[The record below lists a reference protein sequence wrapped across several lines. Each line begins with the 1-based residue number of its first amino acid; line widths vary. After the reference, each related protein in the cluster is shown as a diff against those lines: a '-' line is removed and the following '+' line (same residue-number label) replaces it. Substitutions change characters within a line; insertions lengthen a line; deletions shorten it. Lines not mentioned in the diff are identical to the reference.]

1 MIAALYASRVMRN
14 IQKILLIIFVLGLS
28 ACNEVDP
35 LLLPKVDDMAAIEV
49 YEGVLEQR
57 KQVQVITDPRVIEG
71 ILEFVK
77 SNNTGWHTT
86 WNTYPT
92 PQATA
97 VFRGK
102 EKGSEMLLWFGPN
115 WVGGHAAPI
124 SPKKAY
130 LWGLSASKLQ
140 ELKSKLGISV

>member
-1 MIAALYASRVMRN
+1 MSN
-14 IQKILLIIFVLGLS
+14 IRKLQIILCLLVLS
-28 ACNEVDP
+28 SCNEVNP
-35 LLLPKVDDMAAIEV
+35 LQLPEVNDIAAIEI
-49 YEGVLEQR
+49 YEGVLEKR
-57 KQVQVITDPRVIEG
+57 EQVQVITDRKVIQEV
-71 ILEFVK
+71 LEFVK

-102 EKGSEMLLWFGPN
+102 EKGSKMLLWFGPD

-140 ELKSKLGISV
+140 ELKSMLGISV

>member
-1 MIAALYASRVMRN
+1 MKYFQALIVFFLV
-14 IQKILLIIFVLGLS
+14 LLVS

-35 LLLPKVDDMAAIEV
+35 LLLPKSSDIKEV
-49 YEGVLEQR
+49 EIYEGVLEGR
-57 KQVQVITDPRVIEG
+57 KQIQVITDSKIINEIVA
-71 ILEFVK
+71 FVK
-77 SNNTGWHTT
+77 ANNSGWHTT
-86 WNTYPT
+86 WHTYPT

-97 VFRGK
+97 VFRGH
-102 EKGSEMLLWFGPN
+102 EKDTEMLLWFGPD

-140 ELKSKLGISV
+140 ELKSKLGISI

>member
-1 MIAALYASRVMRN
+1 MS
-14 IQKILLIIFVLGLS
+14 S
-28 ACNEVDP
+28 CNEVNP
-35 LLLPKVDDMAAIEV
+35 LQLPEVNDIAAIEI
-49 YEGVLEQR
+49 YEGVLEKR
-57 KQVQVITDPRVIEG
+57 EQVQVITDRKVIQEV
-71 ILEFVK
+71 LEFVK
-77 SNNTGWHTT
+77 SNNSGWHTT

-102 EKGSEMLLWFGPN
+102 EKGSKMLLWFGPN
-115 WVGGHAAPI
+115 WVGGHAGPI

-140 ELKSKLGISV
+140 ELKSMLGISV

>member
-1 MIAALYASRVMRN
+1 MRN
-14 IQKILLIIFVLGLS
+14 IQKILLVIFFLGLS
-28 ACNEVDP
+28 ACKEVDP
-35 LLLPKVDDMAAIEV
+35 LFLPKVDDIAAIEV

-57 KQVQVITDPRVIEG
+57 KQVQVITDPRLIED

-102 EKGSEMLLWFGPN
+102 EKGSEMLLWFGPD

-130 LWGLSASKLQ
+130 LWSLSASKLQ

>member
-1 MIAALYASRVMRN
+1 MRN
-14 IQKILLIIFVLGLS
+14 IRISLLFLFVVGLS
-28 ACNEVDP
+28 ACNQIDP
-35 LLLPKVDDMAAIEV
+35 LLLPKVSDIAAIEI
-49 YEGVLEQR
+49 YEGVFEQR
-57 KQVQVITDPRVIEG
+57 KQIQEITDPEVIQE

-77 SNNTGWHTT
+77 SNNSGWHTT

-102 EKGSEMLLWFGPN
+102 EKGSKMLLWFGPD
-115 WVGGHAAPI
+115 WAGGHAAPI

-140 ELKSKLGISV
+140 ELKSMLGINV